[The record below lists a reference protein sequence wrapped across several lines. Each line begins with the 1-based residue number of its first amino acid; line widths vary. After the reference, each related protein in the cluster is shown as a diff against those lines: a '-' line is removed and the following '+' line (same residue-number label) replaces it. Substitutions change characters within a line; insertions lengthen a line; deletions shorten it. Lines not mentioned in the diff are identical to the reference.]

1 MTTTSD
7 IRVTTTAEWEEYKE
21 KPANWTFNVPEI
33 RNRTELARVLDVTN
47 ERDFNDQPNKKVEL
61 SIPTLSRFPIS
72 FYIGREQIAELKP
85 GDDKKDKYGQTCYV
99 TLGRS
104 TLREGKDSSL
114 DYNYKWYLNGWN
126 VDPAQ
131 VTQRPDEDSPR
142 TTPTPAITSS
152 AGKSD
157 DIDKLFDGVG
167 QPFAKSSPNEIPLWT
182 NNVEQRIAWNSGV
195 NNAVAY
201 LSANPLI
208 DKEGTHIRYDD
219 PLWDTEFNYLA
230 HKLYAIIANG
240 PDLDRW
246 MPFIV
251 DEPEEPATEPAT
263 ESEGDGFPGGLG

>member
-7 IRVTTTAEWEEYKE
+7 IRVTTTAEWEEYKGR
-21 KPANWTFNVPEI
+21 PANWAFNVPET
-33 RNRTELARVLDVTN
+33 RYRTELARVIGVDNTKD
-47 ERDFNDQPNKKVEL
+47 RDDKPQKDIEL
-61 SIPTLSRFPIS
+61 SVPTLSRYAIHC
-72 FYIGREQIAELKP
+72 YIDRKLVPELTA
-85 GDDKKDKYGQTCYV
+85 GEDEYGQTCYV
-99 TLGRS
+99 TLNRG
-104 TLREGKDSSL
+104 TLREGKEASL
-114 DYNYKWYLNGWN
+114 DYNYRWYLNGWN
-126 VDPAQ
+126 VDQAE

-142 TTPTPAITSS
+142 TTPTTTSS

-182 NNVEQRIAWNSGV
+182 NNVEQRIAWNSGF